1 MVMSRGLGKM
11 SRDLPSIGVEG
22 EGCSR
27 RRSTAEATLQ
37 YP

>member
-22 EGCSR
+22 EECSR